1 MKEGTSFFSIRAM
14 LPVVESF
21 GFADGMSL
29 LRSWYGRVSITD
41 DMPAEIRK
49 RTSGAASPQLV
60 FAGYASTGPKTD
72 YIN

>member
-29 LRSWYGRVSITD
+29 FQS
-41 DMPAEIRK
+41 
-49 RTSGAASPQLV
+49 
-60 FAGYASTGPKTD
+60 
-72 YIN
+72 